1 MAMTLRLDPETDA
14 LLTKLAEQT
23 GMSKQAVIEAAI
35 VRQYGTLSQEAVAR
49 RVFEQVATRDA
60 ELLQRLADA

>member
-49 RVFEQVATRDA
+49 RVFEQVARRDA

>member
-1 MAMTLRLDPETDA
+1 MAMTVRLDPETDA

-35 VRQYGTLSQEAVAR
+35 KQQYSSLSQQAVAR
-49 RVFEQVATRDA
+49 RVFDHVISRDA